1 VSRTAPRTAP
11 AGYALRVAGQ
21 AATGLG
27 SDDGELAAG
36 RWLDAGDA
44 TMRQALGWAKEHDT
58 SVALQP
64 ANALG

>member
-1 VSRTAPRTAP
+1 
-11 AGYALRVAGQ
+11 VAGQ

-58 SVALQP
+58 SVAFAAGQRAGLVVVP
-64 ANALG
+64 AEPAGW